1 MHDPTEPL
9 AWVARAEEDLAL
21 AQSALRLSLDV
32 REVRVCEVERL
43 ETSWR
48 SVTAFARGELCLR

>member
-21 AQSALRLSLDV
+21 ARSALRRKTPLTYGATFHCYLASPP
-32 REVRVCEVERL
+32 
-43 ETSWR
+43 
-48 SVTAFARGELCLR
+48 TAQAEAVH